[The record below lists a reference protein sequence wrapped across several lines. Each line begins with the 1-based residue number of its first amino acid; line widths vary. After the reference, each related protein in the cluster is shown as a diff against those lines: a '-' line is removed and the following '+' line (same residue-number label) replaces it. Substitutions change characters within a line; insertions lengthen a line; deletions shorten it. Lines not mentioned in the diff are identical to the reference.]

1 MAEMKKLSY
10 LFAALVMAAA
20 LFSCEQDESEII
32 LKKSDAGQGTD
43 TETPAIASPSA
54 AGVTPVIIDGANN
67 GGNIT
72 CAEVAEYFHPDE
84 GYLLCGDRIDYN
96 GGEFAGDF
104 PDGIVVHVTDGTY
117 VAFELEGP
125 VHIGDKDYIVGAV
138 IVKGGRAANVYYY
151 EGGTREDSG
160 LSSPVNA
167 SGKPA
172 GLSNLTFCLVEYE
185 PEFPELVIA
194 LKTYLAVPLDTEPVT
209 YDRIGIWAVSGGMG
223 VDHGYGLHMGYN
235 IYMPNLTN
243 EFDLVR
249 ATLDNIIGPIGK
261 IEATDYWEA
270 DVHYLEVTLTLDD
283 NTYVFDDTYLYVG
296 SFDGYDGLYFEN
308 FPFYAIDDIKYP
320 RVFKINLEDIE
331 L

>member
-1 MAEMKKLSY
+1 MKKLSY
-10 LFAALVMAAA
+10 LFAALVMVAA
-20 LFSCEQDESEII
+20 LFSCEQDENEII
-32 LKKSDAGQGTD
+32 LKKSDTGQSTD
-43 TETPAIASPSA
+43 SEAPAAASPSA
-54 AGVTPVIIDGANN
+54 AEVTPVIIDGANN

-72 CAEVAEYFHPDE
+72 CAEVAEYFGLDK
-84 GYLLCGDRIDYN
+84 GYFLCGDRIDYN

-125 VHIGDKDYIVGAV
+125 VHIVDKNYIVGAV

-151 EGGTREDSG
+151 EGGTRGDSG

-194 LKTYLAVPLDTEPVT
+194 LKTYLAVPLVTEPVT
-209 YDRIGIWAVSGGMG
+209 YERNGWAVSGGMG
-223 VDHGYGLHMGYN
+223 VDPGFGLHMGYN

-243 EFDLVR
+243 EFDLVS
-249 ATLDNIIGPIGK
+249 ANLDNIIGPIGK
-261 IEATDYWEA
+261 IEAIDYWET
-270 DVHYLEVTLTLDD
+270 DVHYLEVRLT
-283 NTYVFDDTYLYVG
+283 
-296 SFDGYDGLYFEN
+296 
-308 FPFYAIDDIKYP
+308 
-320 RVFKINLEDIE
+320 
-331 L
+331 